1 VPSQEKPNAVKCVNL
16 IQLEKLLMLYSDRSD
31 IKAGQHGNC
40 LPMFDERGSRLFG
53 KTCAKE

>member
-1 VPSQEKPNAVKCVNL
+1 MLLKCVNL

-40 LPMFDERGSRLFG
+40 LPMFDKRGSRLFG